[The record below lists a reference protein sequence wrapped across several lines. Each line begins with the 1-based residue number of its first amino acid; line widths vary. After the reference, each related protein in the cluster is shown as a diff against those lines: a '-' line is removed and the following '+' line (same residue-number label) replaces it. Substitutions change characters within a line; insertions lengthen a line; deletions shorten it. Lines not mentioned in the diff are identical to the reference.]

1 MEFKTGDRVETTI
14 KKMVP
19 HPEGKTDRLGEVL
32 PVLRDVKVKAT
43 VCHGGNKEVAVVKVD
58 GRPYEQ
64 SVPLSSLTLIS

>member
-32 PVLRDVKVKAT
+32 PVLRDVKVQAT
-43 VCHGGNKEVAVVKVD
+43 ICHGGNKNQAVIKVD

-64 SVPLSSLTLIS
+64 FVPTESLTLI